1 MTVAFPTRHPF
12 SSDHREGFGQEGH
25 RAMAEQAHAEEASHK
40 SETLMEK
47 IADKLHVGGGD
58 GSSSSSDSEAD
69 ERPRP
74 SAPPAPAPTPAV
86 SEVTTAS
93 FADSASAAA
102 ADAKA
107 KMFRL
112 FGREQPIHKVLGG
125 GKPADVFMWRNKNIS
140 AGVLGGATAIWILF
154 ELLGYHLLA
163 FLCHGLIFSLGVLF
177 LWSNASSFINKSPP
191 RIPEVI
197 IPEDLVVN
205 VALST
210 RHEINRAFANLREI
224 ALGRD
229 IKKFLIVIAGLWLL
243 SILGSCCNFLTLV
256 YIVFV
261 VLHTVPVLYEK
272 YEDQIDSYGE
282 KGWVEVK
289 KQYSVFDA
297 KVLSKV
303 PRGPLKDKK
312 N

>member
-1 MTVAFPTRHPF
+1 
-12 SSDHREGFGQEGH
+12 
-25 RAMAEQAHAEEASHK
+25 MAEQPHAGEGGASPK

-47 IADKLHVGGGD
+47 IADKLHIGGGGD
-58 GSSSSSDSEAD
+58 GSSSDSDAD
-69 ERPRP
+69 ERKP
-74 SAPPAPAPTPAV
+74 SAPPAPAD
-86 SEVTTAS
+86 VTES
-93 FADSASAAA
+93 FADSAAAA
-102 ADAKA
+102 AAEARAKV
-107 KMFRL
+107 FRL
-112 FGREQPIHKVLGG
+112 FGREEPIHKVLGG
-125 GKPADVFMWRNKNIS
+125 GKPADVFLWRNRNIS

-154 ELLGYHLLA
+154 ELLGYHLLT
-163 FLCHGLIFSLGVLF
+163 FVCHGLIFSLGLLF

-205 VALST
+205 IALST
-210 RHEINRAFANLREI
+210 RYEINRAFANLHQI

-243 SILGSCCNFLTLV
+243 SVLGSCCNFLTLV

-261 VLHTVPVLYEK
+261 VLHTVPILYEK

-282 KGWVEVK
+282 KGWVEIK
-289 KQYSVFDA
+289 KQYAVFDA

-312 N
+312 H

>member
-1 MTVAFPTRHPF
+1 
-12 SSDHREGFGQEGH
+12 
-25 RAMAEQAHAEEASHK
+25 MAEQLHAEGGASPK

-47 IADKLHVGGGD
+47 IADKLHIGGGD
-58 GSSSSSDSEAD
+58 GSSSDSDAD
-69 ERPRP
+69 ERKQPKP
-74 SAPPAPAPTPAV
+74 SAPPAPA
-86 SEVTTAS
+86 EVATES
-93 FADSASAAA
+93 FVDSAAA
-102 ADAKA
+102 AAAEAKA
-107 KMFRL
+107 KVFRL
-112 FGREQPIHKVLGG
+112 FGREEPIHKVLGG
-125 GKPADVFMWRNKNIS
+125 GKPADVFLWRNRNIS

-154 ELLGYHLLA
+154 ELLGYHLLT
-163 FLCHGLIFSLGVLF
+163 FVCHGLIFSLGLLF

-197 IPEDLVVN
+197 IPEDLVLN
-205 VALST
+205 IALST
-210 RHEINRAFANLREI
+210 RYEINRAFANLRQI

-243 SILGSCCNFLTLV
+243 SVLGSCCNFLTLV

-261 VLHTVPVLYEK
+261 VLHTVPILYEK

-282 KGWVEVK
+282 KGWVEIK
-289 KQYSVFDA
+289 KQYAVFDA

-312 N
+312 H

>member
-1 MTVAFPTRHPF
+1 
-12 SSDHREGFGQEGH
+12 
-25 RAMAEQAHAEEASHK
+25 MAEQPHAEDAGHK
-40 SETLMEK
+40 PETLMEK

-58 GSSSSSDSEAD
+58 HSSSSSDSDKE
-69 ERPRP
+69 EHPRP
-74 SAPPAPAPTPAV
+74 SAPPAPAPAPAA

-93 FADSASAAA
+93 FAASATAAA
-102 ADAKA
+102 ADAKN

-125 GKPADVFMWRNKNIS
+125 GKPADVFMWRNKHIS

-163 FLCHGLIFSLGVLF
+163 FLGHALIFSLGVLF

-205 VALST
+205 IALST
-210 RHEINRAFANLREI
+210 RHEINRAFANLRQI

-243 SILGSCCNFLTLV
+243 SILGSCCNFLTLF

-261 VLHTVPVLYEK
+261 VLHTVPVIYEK
-272 YEDQIDSYGE
+272 YEDQIDTYGE
-282 KGWVEVK
+282 KGWIEVK
-289 KQYSVFDA
+289 KQYAVFDA

-303 PRGPLKDKK
+303 RRGPLKDKK

>member
-1 MTVAFPTRHPF
+1 
-12 SSDHREGFGQEGH
+12 
-25 RAMAEQAHAEEASHK
+25 MAEEQPRAAAEGGG
-40 SETLMEK
+40 ETLMEK
-47 IADKLHVGGGD
+47 IADKLHIGGD
-58 GSSSSSDSEAD
+58 GSSSDSDAD
-69 ERPRP
+69 ERKQPKP
-74 SAPPAPAPTPAV
+74 SAPPAPA
-86 SEVTTAS
+86 EVATES
-93 FADSASAAA
+93 FVDSAAA
-102 ADAKA
+102 AAAEAKA
-107 KMFRL
+107 KVFRL
-112 FGREQPIHKVLGG
+112 FGREEPIHKVLGG
-125 GKPADVFMWRNKNIS
+125 GKPADVFLWRNRNIS

-154 ELLGYHLLA
+154 ELLGYHLLT
-163 FLCHGLIFSLGVLF
+163 FVCHGLIFSLGLLF

-205 VALST
+205 IALST
-210 RHEINRAFANLREI
+210 RYEINRAFANLRQI

-243 SILGSCCNFLTLV
+243 SVLGSCCNFLTLV

-261 VLHTVPVLYEK
+261 VLHTVPILYEK

-282 KGWVEVK
+282 KGWVEIK
-289 KQYSVFDA
+289 KQYAMFDA

-312 N
+312 H